1 MYQVLACTRKYKLR
15 GILFATFTPPEGG
28 LVVESYKVYKASLP
42 DHPSN
47 VGNSWPD
54 RVSGAQ
60 QAIAFL
66 VVTRKDGSRKAN
78 AFPEFGSRFFTR

>member
-1 MYQVLACTRKYKLR
+1 MYLVLACTRKYKLR
-15 GILFATFTPPEGG
+15 GILFAIFTPPKGG

-42 DHPSN
+42 DHP
-47 VGNSWPD
+47 VIGNSWPD

-66 VVTRKDGSRKAN
+66 VVTRKDGSRKTN